1 MALTSNDLVYV
12 LLAKTPTGEIHQ
24 VLISQDKI
32 KENIH
37 LITER
42 DHLQL
47 IDTQVSGITIEK
59 IDTDDNS

>member
-24 VLISQDKI
+24 VLISQAKI